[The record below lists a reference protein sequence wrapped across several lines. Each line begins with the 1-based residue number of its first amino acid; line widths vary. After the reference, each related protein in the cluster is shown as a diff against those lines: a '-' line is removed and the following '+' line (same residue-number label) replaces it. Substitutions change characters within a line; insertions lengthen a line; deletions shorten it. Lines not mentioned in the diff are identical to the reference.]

1 MITRIREN
9 NNNNNTKQEM
19 KVISFFDAE
28 LGEDKL

>member
-9 NNNNNTKQEM
+9 NNNNSKQEM